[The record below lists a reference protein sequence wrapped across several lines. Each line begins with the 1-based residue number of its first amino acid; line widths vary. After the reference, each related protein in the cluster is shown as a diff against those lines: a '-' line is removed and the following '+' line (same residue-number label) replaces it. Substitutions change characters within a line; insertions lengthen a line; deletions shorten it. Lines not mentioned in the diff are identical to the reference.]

1 MTINDRYNPGIHV
14 SQKVTD
20 KLNTDFMDLLE
31 IAFRNAP
38 DTKTREEIV
47 EIARSFKE
55 NLEKVRV

>member
-1 MTINDRYNPGIHV
+1 MTINDRYNLGIHV